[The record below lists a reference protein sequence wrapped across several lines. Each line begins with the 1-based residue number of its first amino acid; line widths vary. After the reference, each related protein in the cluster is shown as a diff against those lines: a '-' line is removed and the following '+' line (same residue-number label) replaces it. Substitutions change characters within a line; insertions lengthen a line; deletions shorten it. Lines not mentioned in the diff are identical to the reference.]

1 MFTDYSGL
9 KASLADWLDRTDLDN
24 RIPDFISL
32 AEAKLNRDLRIRAM
46 EARSVAEVTG
56 EYLALPP
63 GFMAARRLKL
73 LGNNP
78 MPLQYMTPE
87 VLDDTFHGRSGQIQ
101 AFTVHRD
108 EIQFGPIPPAPVAV
122 EMVYYQ
128 RITALGADNPSNWF
142 LEHAPDVL
150 LYGALLEAAA
160 FMAEDGRLAIWKT
173 AYENAIADLIRQDK
187 RDRHSG
193 SALVVRS

>member
-1 MFTDYSGL
+1 MFTDYAAL
-9 KASLADWLDRTDLDN
+9 KATLADWLDRTDLAD

-46 EARSVAEVTG
+46 EARSTAEVSG

-63 GFMAARRLKL
+63 RFIAARRLKVIAD
-73 LGNNP
+73 P
-78 MPLQYMTPE
+78 PRTLQYMTPE
-87 VLDDTFHGRSGQIQ
+87 VLDDTYRGRSGRVQ

-108 EIQFGPIPPAPVAV
+108 EIQFAPIPDAATTV

-128 RITALGADNPSNWF
+128 RILPLGADNPANWF

-150 LYGALLEAAA
+150 LYASLLEAEA
-160 FMAEDGRLAIWKT
+160 FLMGDQRLTIWKGL
-173 AYENAIADLIRQDK
+173 YENAISDLIRQDK

>member
-1 MFTDYSGL
+1 MFTDYAVL
-9 KASLADWLDRTDLDN
+9 KATLADWLDRTDLTD
-24 RIPDFISL
+24 RIPDFIAL

-46 EARSVAEVTG
+46 EARSVAPVSG

-63 GFMAARRLKL
+63 GFMSARRLKA
-73 LGNNP
+73 LGNP
-78 MPLQYMTPE
+78 PRTLQYMTPE
-87 VLDDTFHGRSGQIQ
+87 VLDDTYRGNPGLVQ

-108 EIQFGPIPPAPVAV
+108 EIQFGPVPSETVQV

-128 RITALGADNPSNWF
+128 RITPLGADNPSNWF
-142 LEHAPDVL
+142 LTHAPDVL
-150 LYGALLEAAA
+150 LYGSLLEAAA
-160 FMAEDGRLAIWKT
+160 FLADDPRMNVWKPL
-173 AYENAIADLIRQDK
+173 YENAITDLIRQDK